1 MRNLKYLAFLFLA
14 FYLVAA
20 SSTAVSSTAGT
31 AALVADATLGGLI
44 EQRHEFLPV
53 EEAYKAYIVVE
64 DDHLALHWTIEPE
77 YYLYKDQFQFSGVS
91 AKGDHTI
98 TGEFESGQTIFDE
111 FFDKDLD
118 VYYHNTRIVL
128 PIEKLPEEFDLKVRS
143 QGCADA
149 GLCYAPRDQ
158 VFRINRANY
167 TADETESGAMGFANR
182 GGGGDTPGGGGGAGI
197 QLSTLLATL
206 LLAMGGGLILNL
218 MPCVFPVLS
227 LKALSFASMQGGESR
242 RQHLHGWAYT
252 GGIIGSFMVAGLII
266 IAARAAGQGAGWGF
280 QLQSPVFVGA
290 LTYLF
295 LVIGLSLSG
304 MVHFGTSL
312 MGVGQGLTATDGVRG
327 SFFTGVLAA
336 VVASPCTGPLMA
348 PALGFALTQPPT
360 IALGIFMALGF
371 GMALPFLLLS
381 YSPKLANMLPRP
393 GAWMERLKELLAFP
407 MYLTAAWLLFV
418 FGRQVGM
425 TGVFFLMLGAVA
437 ITFAI
442 WLFQNQPQGR
452 HWRKLVQGSAVA
464 ALVFAGFVVFSST
477 NYRDR
482 VDDWQPYS
490 RQLVQELRSQG
501 QPVFVDFTADWC
513 ITCKANEAVALS
525 RKGFKEAVSQY
536 NVALVKGDWTNE
548 DPVISAVLS
557 EFNRSGVPLY
567 LVYPADRTQQ
577 PEVLPQL
584 LTQDL
589 VISALRRAAGDEP
602 LAGTDL

>member
-14 FYLVAA
+14 FNLAAA
-20 SSTAVSSTAGT
+20 SSTAASSTAGT
-31 AALVADATLGGLI
+31 AALMADATLGGLI

-182 GGGGDTPGGGGGAGI
+182 GGGGGTPGGGGGAGL
-197 QLSTLLATL
+197 QVSTLLATL

-252 GGIIGSFMVAGLII
+252 GGIIGSFMLAGLII

-290 LTYLF
+290 LAYLF

-312 MGVGQGLTATDGVRG
+312 MGVGQGLTATDGLRG

-348 PALGFALTQPPT
+348 PALGFALTQPPA

-464 ALVFAGFVVFSST
+464 ALAFAGFVVFSST

-482 VDDWQPYS
+482 VDEWQPYS

-501 QPVFVDFTADWC
+501 QPVLVDFTADWC

-589 VISALRRAAGDEP
+589 VISALRRAAREEP
-602 LAGTDL
+602 LVGTDL

>member
-312 MGVGQGLTATDGVRG
+312 MGVGQGLTATDGLRG